1 MPDGSN
7 VVAFPAR
14 GGRGRHDAAMS
25 AVVIVSC
32 ALRTLG
38 EPARLP
44 ELVELVRRVDPRL
57 GEAEVAR
64 VLDGGVLADLDG
76 LLPFRLFRQVE
87 LLGGRAWAFSPE
99 YRYIMHEAGLEPNL
113 R

>member
-1 MPDGSN
+1 MPQGGN
-7 VVAFPAR
+7 IIAFPAR
-14 GGRGRHDAAMS
+14 GAREKHDAALA
-25 AVVIVSC
+25 AVVVVSC

-44 ELVELVRRVDPRL
+44 ELARLVERVDPGL
-57 GEAEVAR
+57 DEAVVAQVLAGEVLAE
-64 VLDGGVLADLDG
+64 LDGA
-76 LLPFRLFRQVE
+76 LPFHLFRRVE
-87 LLGGRAWAFSPE
+87 LLGGEAWAFSPE